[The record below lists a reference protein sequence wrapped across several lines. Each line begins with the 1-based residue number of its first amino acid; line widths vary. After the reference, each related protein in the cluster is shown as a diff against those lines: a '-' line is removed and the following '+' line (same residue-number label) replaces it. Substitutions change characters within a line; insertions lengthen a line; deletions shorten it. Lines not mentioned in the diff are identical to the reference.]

1 MQFLFLRPNGNP
13 VFVRED
19 AESATWTVEDM
30 SLQCLFPYDA
40 KKVIQRGQIIGFTDD
55 TGVYQAFEIRK
66 VRTYEPDHYQEVW
79 AEHIAI
85 AELTDEHFAAAEWT
99 NITASAALTALLTG
113 TTWSVGTDTSSGT
126 SSADISMGSVW
137 QDVRTIEKNWNVYIT
152 PRVVISASGITG
164 RYLDIAPAQGTWRG
178 IRLAIDKNMDEVG
191 VTIDDTNLV
200 TALYG
205 YGRSVETNGV
215 TAPLTFASVTWTATS
230 GHPAKPQGQTYIED
244 TTATNNYGR
253 NGRARFG
260 FYQNS
265 DISDPEVL
273 LEKTWEA
280 LKASKAPTVT
290 IDCMVRDLYRLG
302 YADQPIRLHDTA
314 QVEISPTGSKHKL
327 EIIRLTVDL
336 IDPTA
341 TRPTIGAYIP
351 NIVYIDRE
359 ISNHAT
365 GGGGGRGQTN
375 TEYKIKEF
383 ETEISWND
391 YQINLRAYQRDMDN
405 VEDILTQAG
414 MEINSQG
421 VLIYAD
427 DNANM
432 VGAKFN
438 VQAGQIS
445 SLVTKTGVNN
455 LGQNDT
461 LYSKIT
467 QTESDITTL
476 VTKTGINSL
485 GQNETLESQITQ
497 NASNITSLV
506 TKTGVNS
513 LGANETLYSEISQNA
528 SNITS
533 LVTKTGVNSLGAN
546 ETLYSKITQDEASIT
561 SLVTKTGINSL
572 GANETLY
579 SEIQQNATA
588 ITSKV
593 SAGDISST
601 INQTAQSVLIQAA
614 KINLS
619 GYVTANQLSAE
630 IATLQQSYSQTVDT
644 SNLYVSS
651 LASLNT
657 VNVANNGS
665 FTIFGHA
672 ATWQQ
677 EWVATSASTTNI
689 TYLDNTYQS
698 HTISVATGTY
708 GKYIYFLG
716 RTVSS

>member
-1 MQFLFLRPNGNP
+1 MHFIFLRANGKP
-13 VFVRED
+13 VFVRSD

-30 SLQCLFPYDA
+30 SLQCLFPYDEG
-40 KKVIQRGQIIGFTDD
+40 KVIQRGFIIGFADE
-55 TGVYQAFEIRK
+55 TGTYQAFEIRK

-79 AEHIAI
+79 AEHIAVS
-85 AELTDEHFAAAEWT
+85 ELTDEHFAAAEWT
-99 NITASAALTALLTG
+99 NITAAAALTALLTG
-113 TTWSVGTDTSSGT
+113 TNWSVGNDTSSST

-137 QDVRTIEKNWNVYIT
+137 QDVRTIEKNWNVYVT
-152 PRVVISASGITG
+152 PRITVDATGITG
-164 RYLDIAPAQGTWRG
+164 RYLDISPAQGTWRG

-205 YGRSVETNGV
+205 YGRSVENNGV

-244 TTATNNYGR
+244 TTATNLYGR

-302 YADQPIRLHDTA
+302 YADQPIRLHDSA
-314 QVEISPTGSKHKL
+314 IVEIAPTGTKTKL

-351 NIVYIDRE
+351 NIIYIDRE

-365 GGGGGRGQTN
+365 GGGGGGRGQTKL
-375 TEYKIKEF
+375 EYELKEF
-383 ETEISWND
+383 ETEIAWND
-391 YQINLRAYQRDMDN
+391 YQITLRAYQRDMDN

-445 SLVTKTGVNN
+445 SII
-455 LGQNDT
+455 D
-461 LYSKIT
+461 
-467 QTESDITTL
+467 
-476 VTKTGINSL
+476 KTGINSL
-485 GQNETLESQITQ
+485 GQNETLYSEIVQTAQ
-497 NASNITSLV
+497 SLTTLY

-513 LGANETLYSEISQNA
+513 LGQSETLYGKITQTADSL
-528 SNITS
+528 TS
-533 LVTKTGVNSLGAN
+533 LYTKTGVNSLG
-546 ETLYSKITQDEASIT
+546 Q
-561 SLVTKTGINSL
+561 
-572 GANETLY
+572 NETLY

-588 ITSKV
+588 ITTKV
-593 SAGDISST
+593 SAGDIAST
-601 INQTAQSVLIQAA
+601 INQTAQSVLIEAQ

-619 GYVTANQLSAE
+619 GYVTANELSAQ
-630 IATLQQSYSQTVDT
+630 IASIQSAYAAYLGTDSLQVNTTARALGTLSVYGGFSIGGTSSFSYHDYSVVWQSQQ
-644 SNLYVSS
+644 
-651 LASLNT
+651 
-657 VNVANNGS
+657 
-665 FTIFGHA
+665 
-672 ATWQQ
+672 
-677 EWVATSASTTNI
+677 VATGVSTTTI
-689 TYLDNTYQS
+689 TYLDAQYQS
-698 HTISVATGTY
+698 HTIQVATGSYPTT
-708 GKYIYFLG
+708 IYYLG
-716 RTVSS
+716 RVVS